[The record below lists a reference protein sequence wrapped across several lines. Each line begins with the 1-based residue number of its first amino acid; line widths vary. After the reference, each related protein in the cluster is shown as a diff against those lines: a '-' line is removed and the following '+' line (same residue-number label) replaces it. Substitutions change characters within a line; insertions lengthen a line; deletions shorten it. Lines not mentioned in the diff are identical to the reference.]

1 MPHKCTTCGIVYEE
15 GSDAVLDGCE
25 CGNRLFFYF
34 RKISDAEASKLKSED
49 NLAEVDSLKTVI
61 GIKDGEPMIDK
72 GDDIWN
78 IKVKDDGV
86 FEIDISALMMKE
98 PVIVAGAEGR
108 YLVSLPSI
116 FSGLKK
122 SSDSDKKKK

>member
-1 MPHKCTTCGIVYEE
+1 MCGTVYEE
-15 GSDAVLDGCE
+15 GSDAILDGCE

-34 RKISDAEASKLKSED
+34 RKISDKEASKLKSEQ
-49 NLAEVDSLKTVI
+49 NLKEVESLKTVI

-78 IKVKDDGV
+78 IKVKGDGV
-86 FEIDISALMMKE
+86 FEIDISSLMMKE
-98 PVIVAGAEGR
+98 PVIVAGEKGR

-116 FSGLKK
+116 FEGLEK
-122 SSDSDKKKK
+122 SKDSDKKKK

>member
-1 MPHKCTTCGIVYEE
+1 MCGTVYEE
-15 GSDAVLDGCE
+15 GSDAILDGCE

-34 RKISDAEASKLKSED
+34 RKISDEEASKLKSEQK
-49 NLAEVDSLKTVI
+49 LKEVESLKTVI

-72 GDDIWN
+72 GNDIWN

-86 FEIDISALMMKE
+86 FEIDISSLMMKE
-98 PVIVAGAEGR
+98 PVIVAGEAGR

-116 FSGLKK
+116 FEGLKK
-122 SSDSDKKKK
+122 SKDSDKKKK

>member
-1 MPHKCTTCGIVYEE
+1 
-15 GSDAVLDGCE
+15 
-25 CGNRLFFYF
+25 
-34 RKISDAEASKLKSED
+34 
-49 NLAEVDSLKTVI
+49 
-61 GIKDGEPMIDK
+61 MIDK

-78 IKVKDDGV
+78 IKVKDNGV

-98 PVIVAGAEGR
+98 PVIVAGAKGR

>member
-1 MPHKCTTCGIVYEE
+1 MCGTVYEE
-15 GSDAVLDGCE
+15 GSDAILDGCE

-34 RKISDAEASKLKSED
+34 RKISDEEASKLKSEHD
-49 NLAEVDSLKTVI
+49 LQEVESLKTVI

-78 IKVKDDGV
+78 IKVKGDGV
-86 FEIDISALMMKE
+86 FEIDISSLMMKE
-98 PVIVAGAEGR
+98 PVIVAGDEGR

-116 FSGLKK
+116 FEGLEK
-122 SSDSDKKKK
+122 SKDSDKKKK